1 MPGPISTDGKINLLI
16 IEDDKFLQKI
26 LLTKFQKEGF
36 DVRLASDG
44 EEGLR
49 LMLERP
55 PGIILLDLILPKLDG
70 FQVMAEMRTNP
81 RIKSIPVVVISNLS
95 QEEDKRRA
103 AELGAI
109 EFLVKANL
117 SINEIVQHAKET
129 YAKYAVKH

>member
-1 MPGPISTDGKINLLI
+1 MAGQSTEAKIDLLI
-16 IEDDKFLQKI
+16 VEDDKFLQKI

-49 LMLERP
+49 LMLEKP
-55 PGIILLDLILPKLDG
+55 PGLILLDLILPKLDG
-70 FQVMAEMRTNP
+70 FQVMSEMRTNP
-81 RIKSIPVVVISNLS
+81 RIKNIPVVIISNLS

-103 AELGAI
+103 SELGAV

-117 SINEIVQHAKET
+117 SINEIVQSAKEA
-129 YAKYAVKH
+129 YAKFAVRQ